1 MDMTRGNDEVM
12 KKVYL
17 QIQIGIYNMYNHTF
31 QKVFFREIKYMLF
44 QKYLTPFF
52 FITCLSVL

>member
-1 MDMTRGNDEVM
+1 MTRGNDEVM

-52 FITCLSVL
+52 FIT